1 MNKEQLLEK
10 LDNLNFKEHT
20 TDYIYYYLC
29 GVAEEVGARDFSGHF
44 VSSDNVAY
52 LIRNALDRYD
62 VYKVV
67 VMLRGIID
75 FSYSVYYKDDYG
87 NLRNV
92 NKNDLRCLWYDLK
105 ICIEEWM

>member
-1 MNKEQLLEK
+1 MNKEKLLEK
-10 LDNLNFKEHT
+10 LDNLNFEEHT

-29 GVAEEVGARDFSGHF
+29 EIGKEADIRDFSGHF

-67 VMLRGIID
+67 VMLRGIMD
-75 FSYSVYYKDDYG
+75 FSYSVYYKDDFG

-92 NKNDLRCLWYDLK
+92 NKNDLRCLWYELK
-105 ICIEEWM
+105 IYIADMF